1 MHCQSYY
8 DSCLLFFSSIGCGGS
23 LVSPE
28 YVLTAAHCV
37 HGRINQLKNNGGYQ
51 IGALC
56 APYGPSQSANCGQKV
71 EKFNIREIIEHPNYN
86 DNNVDNDF
94 ALVRLSGKST
104 ITPVS
109 MDQGNISPGYEN
121 VNFKTN
127 LWPIGTLYKI
137 CIVMD
142 RDGG

>member
-1 MHCQSYY
+1 MNHLPISQ
-8 DSCLLFFSSIGCGGS
+8 LGCGGS
-23 LVSPE
+23 LVTPE

-56 APYGPSQSANCGQKV
+56 APYGPSNSKNCGQKV
-71 EKFNIREIIEHPNYN
+71 EKFGINDIIEHPNYN
-86 DNNVDNDF
+86 ESSLSNDF
-94 ALVRLSGKST
+94 ALVRLSDRST
-104 ITPVS
+104 ITPVN

-127 LWPIGTLYKI
+127 L
-137 CIVMD
+137 
-142 RDGG
+142 